1 MVNYMT
7 PPSPLQVPSTHR
19 PSLPNALAP
28 SPSMT
33 SLISTAS
40 YDRGRG
46 SMDAGHSPSMTS
58 LISTASYDRA
68 RSSMDAGHSL
78 SMTSL
83 ISTTSSDRGRGSLDT
98 GYMRGTLYV

>member
-28 SPSMT
+28 
-33 SLISTAS
+33 
-40 YDRGRG
+40 
-46 SMDAGHSPSMTS
+46 SPSMTS

-98 GYMRGTLYV
+98 GYMRGTLYVWGVSYTGTEVVGMD